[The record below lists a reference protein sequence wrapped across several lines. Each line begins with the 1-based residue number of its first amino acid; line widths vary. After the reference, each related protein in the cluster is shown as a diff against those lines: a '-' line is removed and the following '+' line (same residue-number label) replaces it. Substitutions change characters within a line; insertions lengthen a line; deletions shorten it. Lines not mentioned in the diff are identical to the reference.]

1 MATGGVGAGVK
12 ALYEITPLE
21 GLQKAYEGTNV
32 KIKYA
37 QGYLPQERSS
47 RHKRNS
53 SETASSEKE
62 IREKSERLVQE
73 AIALAKE
80 ADLVIFV
87 GGNNREVETE
97 GSDRKN
103 ITLPS
108 HQDELIQN
116 IAKANPNIVSVMVI
130 GGPVDLQTIEKNSS
144 SILVSWFNGSEGGH
158 ALADVLSGK
167 ISPSGKLP
175 FTFPIKLEDSPA
187 YHLGVYPQQQPERPR
202 DVFVDLV
209 NRDKFRAE
217 QKAEADYA
225 EDIFVGYRWYAT
237 KNISPLYPF
246 GHGLSY
252 ANFQYS
258 ALQAKI
264 NKSQVDVSFTLDNI
278 GKMNA
283 EEVAQ
288 VYITRPQSAIERPAH
303 ELKGFQRVAL
313 KAGESKEITI
323 SIPLEQLCHWDEKKH
338 GWTFE
343 EGPAII
349 RVGSSSENLPLNT
362 EINLINVYKPQ

>member
-1 MATGGVGAGVK
+1 MAQREECLSRCTVRENF
-12 ALYEITPLE
+12 AL
-21 GLQKAYEGTNV
+21 
-32 KIKYA
+32 
-37 QGYLPQERSS
+37 
-47 RHKRNS
+47 
-53 SETASSEKE
+53 
-62 IREKSERLVQE
+62 
-73 AIALAKE
+73 
-80 ADLVIFV
+80 
-87 GGNNREVETE
+87 
-97 GSDRKN
+97 
-103 ITLPS
+103 
-108 HQDELIQN
+108 
-116 IAKANPNIVSVMVI
+116 
-130 GGPVDLQTIEKNSS
+130 
-144 SILVSWFNGSEGGH
+144 
-158 ALADVLSGK
+158 
-167 ISPSGKLP
+167 GKLP

-288 VYITRPQSAIERPAH
+288 STSH
-303 ELKGFQRVAL
+303 AL
-313 KAGESKEITI
+313 
-323 SIPLEQLCHWDEKKH
+323 
-338 GWTFE
+338 
-343 EGPAII
+343 
-349 RVGSSSENLPLNT
+349 NLPS
-362 EINLINVYKPQ
+362 NVRHTS

>member
-1 MATGGVGAGVK
+1 M
-12 ALYEITPLE
+12 
-21 GLQKAYEGTNV
+21 
-32 KIKYA
+32 
-37 QGYLPQERSS
+37 
-47 RHKRNS
+47 
-53 SETASSEKE
+53 
-62 IREKSERLVQE
+62 
-73 AIALAKE
+73 
-80 ADLVIFV
+80 
-87 GGNNREVETE
+87 
-97 GSDRKN
+97 
-103 ITLPS
+103 
-108 HQDELIQN
+108 
-116 IAKANPNIVSVMVI
+116 
-130 GGPVDLQTIEKNSS
+130 
-144 SILVSWFNGSEGGH
+144 
-158 ALADVLSGK
+158 
-167 ISPSGKLP
+167 
-175 FTFPIKLEDSPA
+175 
-187 YHLGVYPQQQPERPR
+187 
-202 DVFVDLV
+202 
-209 NRDKFRAE
+209 
-217 QKAEADYA
+217 
-225 EDIFVGYRWYAT
+225 GYRWYAT

-258 ALQAKI
+258 TLQAKI

-338 GWTFE
+338 DWTFE